1 MKFKHTLEIAKN
13 SIIQCV
19 DEFNKKFI
27 EELTVED
34 LEQLKIKYEKLYKST
49 NEDYLENFKLYTIL
63 EIVLIIMEVLCL
75 DRVKNISLSEEELEI
90 AAQELYERWV

>member
-1 MKFKHTLEIAKN
+1 MKFKPTLEIAKN